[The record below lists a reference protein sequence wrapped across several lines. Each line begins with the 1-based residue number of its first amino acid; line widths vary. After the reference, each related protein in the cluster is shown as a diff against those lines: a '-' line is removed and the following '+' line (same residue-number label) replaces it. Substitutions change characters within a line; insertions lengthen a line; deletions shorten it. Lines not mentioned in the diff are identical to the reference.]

1 MNKKATHVEI
11 ILSFVIFVMF
21 LIFVIFISTPV
32 IKTEKNKDLALE
44 ILESNLIE
52 KISKNMKV
60 VTVFNNSATES
71 CLVIDIT
78 SLGFDVSELDF
89 TVKSEAGNNI
99 KSNYSSGFLKI
110 ETTENLSK
118 IYYANET
125 FNDYT
130 YNPGVNPCAPSEVS
144 LIRTYDF
151 VFETEMINLISEYNS
166 NYINLRDELDV
177 LPRHDFS
184 FNFMYNNG
192 ILIGP
197 NQKRV
202 TKSVYVK
209 DIPIQ
214 YIDKNAN
221 INFGVINLKIW

>member
-118 IYYANET
+118 IYYANEI

-144 LIRTYDF
+144 LIRTYDCF
-151 VFETEMINLISEYNS
+151 LSK
-166 NYINLRDELDV
+166 L
-177 LPRHDFS
+177 
-184 FNFMYNNG
+184 
-192 ILIGP
+192 
-197 NQKRV
+197 
-202 TKSVYVK
+202 
-209 DIPIQ
+209 
-214 YIDKNAN
+214 
-221 INFGVINLKIW
+221 

>member
-89 TVKSEAGNNI
+89 TVKSEAGKKNKI
-99 KSNYSSGFLKI
+99 KYFFFYFL
-110 ETTENLSK
+110 
-118 IYYANET
+118 
-125 FNDYT
+125 
-130 YNPGVNPCAPSEVS
+130 
-144 LIRTYDF
+144 
-151 VFETEMINLISEYNS
+151 
-166 NYINLRDELDV
+166 
-177 LPRHDFS
+177 
-184 FNFMYNNG
+184 
-192 ILIGP
+192 
-197 NQKRV
+197 
-202 TKSVYVK
+202 
-209 DIPIQ
+209 
-214 YIDKNAN
+214 
-221 INFGVINLKIW
+221 